1 MSAKPRNMRDEHSRE
16 LVDGDDDLQPK
27 LARVLDMPD
36 QVLTTF
42 LQRAQVLLRV
52 RVVQRL
58 AGRDVRST
66 AVHLQGT
73 RRSNNDD
80 SVGLETAHATLDVAE
95 LLHAHVRA
103 ETTFSEDVPHAV
115 GLVSLF
121 SACKFERHA
130 IGEDGRV
137 SVSDV
142 GEGTGVYEDWG
153 ALRVTD
159 ETMSGHKRKIIG

>member
-1 MSAKPRNMRDEHSRE
+1 MKLRNMRDEHSRE

-36 QVLTTF
+36 QVLAPF
-42 LQRAQVLLRV
+42 LQRTQVLLGI

-103 ETTFSEDVPHAV
+103 ETTLSEDVPHAV

-121 SACKFERHA
+121 STCKLERHA
-130 IGEDGRV
+130 VCEDGRV
-137 SVSDV
+137 SVGDV
-142 GEGTGVYEDWG
+142 GEGTGVYEDWST
-153 ALRVTD
+153 LRVT
-159 ETMSGHKRKIIG
+159 EKTMSGHRRKIIA